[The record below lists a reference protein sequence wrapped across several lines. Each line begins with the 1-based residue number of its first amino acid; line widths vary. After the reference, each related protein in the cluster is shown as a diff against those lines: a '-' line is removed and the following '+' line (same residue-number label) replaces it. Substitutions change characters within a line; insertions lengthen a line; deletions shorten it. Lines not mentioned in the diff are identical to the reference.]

1 MKLDTVGYRYTTD
14 ELSVLMSLQ
23 GYEHIR
29 AVPDITIPDR
39 EHFSR
44 GIGLLEEK
52 DILSNVSGH
61 ILLDRIHAFLIS
73 NLCECD
79 NFFQIRQRPAWMAVC
94 ACPQTALMVTTRDS
108 EHWVIYA
115 APDLEGFQEEY
126 QSELMSFRNG
136 TVICVT
142 TCGEETEIPV
152 TDEKMLITETQKVFG
167 ILKKSRNLFE

>member
-29 AVPDITIPDR
+29 AVPDITRPDR

-61 ILLDRIHAFLIS
+61 LLLDRIHAFLIS

-79 NFFQIRQRPAWMAVC
+79 SFFQIRQRPAWMAVC

-108 EHWVIYA
+108 DHWVIYA
-115 APDLEGFQEEY
+115 APDLESFQEEY
-126 QSELMSFRNG
+126 QSELTLFQNG
-136 TVICVT
+136 SVISVS
-142 TCGEETEIPV
+142 TCGEKTVIPV
-152 TDEKMLITETQKVFG
+152 MDLKALSTETKRVFG
-167 ILKKSRNLFE
+167 ILQRSRNLFE